1 VPAADDPRA
10 ARRRELFEALLPVLQ
25 EFSMEV
31 RRSVDYFRSR
41 YPTEAVDAI
50 LLCGGSAR
58 IPNLDQ
64 FLQTDLGVP
73 TVVAD
78 PFAGLNVTARQV
90 SPEYRAQIAP
100 AFAVA
105 LGLAARDAVLGP
117 DK

>member
-1 VPAADDPRA
+1 
-10 ARRRELFEALLPVLQ
+10 
-25 EFSMEV
+25 
-31 RRSVDYFRSR
+31 
-41 YPTEAVDAI
+41 
-50 LLCGGSAR
+50 
-58 IPNLDQ
+58 
-64 FLQTDLGVP
+64 
-73 TVVAD
+73 VVAD

>member
-1 VPAADDPRA
+1 M
-10 ARRRELFEALLPVLQ
+10 EL
-25 EFSMEV
+25 

-41 YPTEAVDAI
+41 YPAETIDQI
-50 LLCGGSAR
+50 MLCGGSAR
-58 IPNLDQ
+58 IANLDQ
-64 FLQTDLGVP
+64 FLQSDLGIP

-78 PFAGLNVTARQV
+78 PFAGLNVSARQV
-90 SPEYRAQIAP
+90 SAEYRQQTAP